1 MKRSSHRGSPYEHH
15 CGPMHK
21 LGPEKHPWGIRQ
33 DSGASSHC
41 RTLLQ
46 SHTHLLRFAFS
57 GNTPAAIFFFFFFN
71 SLRHMLGV
79 ITFRHICL
87 TSMFLSSGTKEQVG
101 SIQIPNSKAFQSL
114 PFIWIFYHIILL
126 LSTAQVMCAS
136 KHVQKQLLHIK
147 YSGFP

>member
-1 MKRSSHRGSPYEHH
+1 MSIIVALCTNLDQKSILE
-15 CGPMHK
+15 
-21 LGPEKHPWGIRQ
+21 
-33 DSGASSHC
+33 ASS
-41 RTLLQ
+41 RTQ
-46 SHTHLLRFAFS
+46 EPVPTAGPYFSHTPICSALPFL
-57 GNTPAAIFFFFFFN
+57 GILQLPIFFFFFFN